1 MQREREDTRNI
12 LKKKKTE
19 EICSL
24 KEQLRIEQE
33 NGQMK
38 EAEIIK
44 LTCIVSDLQMKNTK
58 NSQKSGKLEEKLIA
72 CLEEAEKQKSQ
83 ICDLNN
89 LLSGA
94 NESIKEK
101 EKEVSCLNDIL
112 QRDHFEVKVNLGIY
126 NLS

>member
-12 LKKKKTE
+12 LKKTTE

-24 KEQLRIEQE
+24 KEQ

-44 LTCIVSDLQMKNTK
+44 LTCIVSDLKMKNTK

-101 EKEVSCLNDIL
+101 EKEVSSLNSIL
-112 QRDHFEVKVNLGIY
+112 QRDHFEVKVN
-126 NLS
+126 